1 MKGEEKMRRNDDD
14 MKIFHPRMADGAGG
28 ELMRLAALTDE
39 YRRNG
44 NMQKAADIGEKLAG
58 IIPEEAFP
66 EDTARLNNK
75 ELMQLRALMSFAA
88 QIALQKYMPHSMLAS
103 QAVNSMFTKLSET
116 SPGVFS
122 NISDGSSFTF
132 YYLSVRK
139 QEDIEE
145 EIGKNYAMLCDRAG
159 DERFINLG
167 SKVYAETDMYVCKVI
182 DRAELVE

>member
-1 MKGEEKMRRNDDD
+1 MRKNDDD
-14 MKIFHPRMADGAGG
+14 IKIFHPRKSGGAGSD
-28 ELMRLAALTDE
+28 LMRLAALTDA

-44 NMQKAADIGEKLAG
+44 NMKKAADIGEKLAG
-58 IIPEEAFP
+58 IVPEEAFP
-66 EDTARLNNK
+66 EDALRLNNK
-75 ELMQLRALMSFAA
+75 ELMQLRALMSFSA
-88 QIALQKYMPHSMLAS
+88 QLALQKYMPHSMLAS

-116 SPGVFS
+116 SPGVFA

-139 QEDIEE
+139 QENIEE
-145 EIGKNYAMLCDRAG
+145 EIGKNYAMLCDRAR

-182 DRAELVE
+182 DRAEFKE

>member
-1 MKGEEKMRRNDDD
+1 MKRNDDD
-14 MKIFHPRMADGAGG
+14 MKIFHPRKSDAAGG
-28 ELMRLAALTDE
+28 DLMRLVALTDI

-44 NMQKAADIGEKLAG
+44 NMQKAIDIGEKLACVT
-58 IIPEEAFP
+58 PEEAFP
-66 EDTARLNNK
+66 EDTVRLNNK

-103 QAVNSMFTKLSET
+103 QAVNAMFMKLSEI
-116 SPGVFS
+116 SQGVFS

-139 QEDIEE
+139 QDNIEE

-167 SKVYAETDMYVCKVI
+167 TKAYAETDMYVCKVI
-182 DRAELVE
+182 DRAEFQE